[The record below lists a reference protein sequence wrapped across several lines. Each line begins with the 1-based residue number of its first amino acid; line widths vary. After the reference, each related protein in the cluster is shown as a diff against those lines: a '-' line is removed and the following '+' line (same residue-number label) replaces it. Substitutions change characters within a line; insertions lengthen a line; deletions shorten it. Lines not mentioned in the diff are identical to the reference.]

1 MFFRQQHNSLIQR
14 IPWVGNP
21 FGHQVDDSV
30 KNAPKVTTQRI
41 AQILHLWFGAHYGEG
56 TAVRVY
62 EYMVLWPAVFYVFF
76 SLNLVFTPNL
86 ATLWLRLRPRL
97 FMASARDRLG
107 WAIRMSRIWKGSGS
121 GPVTAGK
128 GSTQWRRRD
137 GPSFSLIHHFYGWIS
152 ARISG

>member
-76 SLNLVFTPNL
+76 FAESGFYTELGNSLASTSA
-86 ATLWLRLRPRL
+86 AT
-97 FMASARDRLG
+97 FYG
-107 WAIRMSRIWKGSGS
+107 ICSGS
-121 GPVTAGK
+121 IGLGYTYVQDLEGLGFGPGN
-128 GSTQWRRRD
+128 RR
-137 GPSFSLIHHFYGWIS
+137 
-152 ARISG
+152 